1 MEFKEFSDALVR
13 LGYQFSQPI
22 VSLMFTNLDIN
33 HAGFLDLNGF
43 IKACTVIQIVMMKMQ
58 QYDPQKRGCVTLDV
72 NQMMDVVF
80 SIPMWSVFFS
90 LPSHCHC
97 SSNHRQLGEDTAS
110 SKNQYKLHRLERIPQ
125 PTQIGP
131 YFVIHGVIVF
141 RRHSCFSVPSP
152 VVVG

>member
-80 SIPMWSVFFS
+80 SIPMWSVFSFHYRHIATVLANTGNWERTRLAVRKKKGIIDWSVS
-90 LPSHCHC
+90 LNPHKSARI
-97 SSNHRQLGEDTAS
+97 SSFTA
-110 SKNQYKLHRLERIPQ
+110 
-125 PTQIGP
+125 
-131 YFVIHGVIVF
+131 
-141 RRHSCFSVPSP
+141 
-152 VVVG
+152 

>member
-80 SIPMWSVFFS
+80 SIPMWSVFS

-97 SSNHRQLGEDTAS
+97 SSNHGQLGEDTVS
-110 SKNQYKLHRLERIPQ
+110 SEKEERDHRLERVPQ